1 MPDFIFYTSKQL
13 ISGEFYMNYADS
25 ALFFNSALLFS
36 EESMDKLANSRVAV
50 AGIGGVGSII
60 VEMLARSG
68 IGNLKLAE
76 PDPYEDKNLNRQLFA
91 TLDTVGINKAT
102 AGAERIKK
110 INPHCNVQVYDT
122 GVTLSNV
129 REFVEDIDLLL
140 VQTDTESSK
149 IIMHRAAK
157 ERGIPV
163 VCGSRGSIQGHRW
176 FVKAKVWDYKKHPDL
191 PCYDET
197 NHPDFVGIPLE
208 EMTQKM
214 LASYDEEIKTKKMRI
229 FNEYANS
236 KPEMFGSISQE
247 DLLERVDTSNNY
259 FNRHVCSVLANTG
272 GCLAATATLRLI
284 LGGPE
289 GDLEINLWEGN
300 QSAENFPKL
309 SSIEACS

>member
-1 MPDFIFYTSKQL
+1 MD
-13 ISGEFYMNYADS
+13 YADS

-36 EESMDKLANSRVAV
+36 EENMAKLAGSKVAV

-60 VEMLARSG
+60 VEMLARNG

-91 TLDTVGINKAT
+91 TLDTVGINKAV
-102 AGAERIKK
+102 AGAERVKK
-110 INPHCNVQVYDT
+110 INPHCNIQVYDK
-122 GVTLSNV
+122 GVNLSNV
-129 REFVEDIDLLL
+129 RDFVHGADVLL

-149 IIMHRAAK
+149 IIMHRVAK
-157 ERGIPV
+157 EFKIPL

-176 FVKAKVWDYKKHPDL
+176 FVKAKVWDYKKYPDM

-197 NHPDFVGIPLE
+197 NHPEFVGIPLE
-208 EMTQKM
+208 KMTQEM
-214 LASYDEEIKTKKMRI
+214 LNSFDENIKLKKMRL

-236 KPEMFGSISQE
+236 KPEIFGSITQE
-247 DLLERVDTSNNY
+247 DLQKRINTCPNY

-272 GCLAATATLRLI
+272 GCLAATATLRLL

-289 GDLEINLWEGN
+289 GDLEINLWEGK
-300 QSAENFPKL
+300 QSVENFTEL
-309 SSIEACS
+309 SGIEACS